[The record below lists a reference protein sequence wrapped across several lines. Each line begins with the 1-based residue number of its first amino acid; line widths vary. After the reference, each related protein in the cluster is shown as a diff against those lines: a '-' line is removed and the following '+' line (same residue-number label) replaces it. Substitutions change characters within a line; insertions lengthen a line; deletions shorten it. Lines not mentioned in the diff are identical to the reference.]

1 MNTLLGKTRGGKH
14 ALQYRDKGRAWVR
27 DVDTWLLMDRVNAC
41 IEWLTEAIDFRRR
54 YLTEGRHGL
63 QQNP

>member
-1 MNTLLGKTRGGKH
+1 M
-14 ALQYRDKGRAWVR
+14 ALRYRDKGRAWVR

-41 IEWLTEAIDFRRR
+41 IEWLAEAIDFRRR